1 MRNLPKPLASLKRP
15 KIGREGI
22 NVSAEEDGCQQTAV
36 DHAEDDAGGMPPLA
50 RRVVLTAGGL
60 LMTGTAVAAFTASV
74 DDSRRALTGAA
85 AGLLRGRSAQAQD
98 ESRPG
103 IVPPA
108 AGGDAVP
115 RVARG
120 GAARQGIAKEASAP
134 RGSLPGEPLYR
145 LDDGPKTIALTIDDG
160 PSPVYTAQVLRI
172 LEEHKVTA
180 AFSMIGRNAARYP
193 AVAREVAQAGHVI
206 VNHTWDH
213 SNIGLMPAPLVS
225 DEISRAADAIQ
236 AATGQWPQWFRAPY
250 GAWSPEVL
258 RYCTDNGLYPLDW
271 SVDPRDWSRP
281 GTNSIISNILRNT
294 RTGSI
299 ILEHDGGG
307 NRAQTVAA
315 LRVVIPRLLDEGY
328 HFTTLLSAVRAG
340 SPRAR

>member
-1 MRNLPKPLASLKRP
+1 
-15 KIGREGI
+15 
-22 NVSAEEDGCQQTAV
+22 VSAEEDGCQQTAV
-36 DHAEDDAGGMPPLA
+36 DTAVDDAGGMPPLA

-98 ESRPG
+98 ESRQG
-103 IVPPA
+103 ILPPA

-120 GAARQGIAKEASAP
+120 GAARQGIAKEAAAP
-134 RGSLPGEPLYR
+134 RGALPGEPLYH

-160 PSPVYTAQVLRI
+160 PSPVYTSQVLGI
-172 LEEHKVTA
+172 LERYKVTA

-193 AVAREVAQAGHVI
+193 AVAREVAQAGHMI

-225 DEISRAADAIQ
+225 DEISRAADAIH

-258 RYCTDNGLYPLDW
+258 RYCADTGLYPLDW

-281 GTNSIISNILRNT
+281 GTQSIISNILRNT

-328 HFTTLLSAVRAG
+328 HFSTLLDLE
-340 SPRAR
+340 PDD